1 MVIAYGLF
9 NKLDFCCSVCLEK
22 WFKMFWE
29 PQVDY
34 LIEALQLEEI
44 EIGTGK
50 ISRDGFGKA
59 ML

>member
-1 MVIAYGLF
+1 
-9 NKLDFCCSVCLEK
+9 
-22 WFKMFWE
+22 MFRE